1 MIAWGGLSE
10 FYPIEPESMHK
21 NVRKDWIASLVIAA
35 LGAGVITSF
44 AVSQGQNPFVGMGI
58 TVIAA
63 LFAVTFDSLL

>member
-1 MIAWGGLSE
+1 
-10 FYPIEPESMHK
+10 MHK

-35 LGAGVITSF
+35 LGAGIITSF
-44 AVSQGQNPFVGMGI
+44 AVSQGQNPFVGMVI